1 MSGHGCLQMRG
12 KQRRISIRTGVCL
25 AALLVVVQVVWAVDL
40 NSTLTTDDKALAFS
54 AARVNAVMK
63 LVARVE
69 KLRLENSYS
78 VSDFTSS
85 SPVTRAGFIAA
96 INAVGEKKV
105 LHLSTGECDVTLEM
119 SPADIAEQLKYVHK
133 THYRGGKFKA
143 TDFDKI
149 AELNKLQIVSVTG
162 SSKANVPAW
171 QSPDGPM
178 VPVGADDLGSIK
190 HMAKETREFWLKH
203 ARMQGRLLAVRAA
216 RGDALKRLAV
226 RIKTLKVDNKTTVAD
241 FLKGSAAG
249 KGRMAT
255 LLRPARETGIRYSPG
270 DLIVELEVS
279 AKLRS
284 VYGMVKTLLQR
295 NPNADGEVIRRLEKL
310 MLSSR
315 DASIAATGVGAV
327 PQQYIKDAP
336 AEVAA
341 IAKVAGSPPVWIST
355 KLTGEGT
362 GKNRRAAE
370 LAAERKLFEKIAR
383 LEITD
388 NETVGQFMAR
398 DNGNIAAMLTFIQGG
413 KAADYT
419 ESAGKTVAKV
429 EMELR
434 PLWRMIICQSKAAP
448 IAMR

>member
-1 MSGHGCLQMRG
+1 M
-12 KQRRISIRTGVCL
+12 RISVRTGIGL
-25 AALLVVVQVVWAVDL
+25 LALLVAVQLAPAADV
-40 NSTLTTDDKALAFS
+40 NSTPPADDKALAFS
-54 AARVNAVMK
+54 AARVDAVIT
-63 LVARVE
+63 LIARIE

-78 VSDFTSS
+78 VRDFTSS
-85 SPVTRAGFIAA
+85 SPATRAGFIAA
-96 INAVGEKKV
+96 INAVVEKKV

-119 SPADIAEQLKYVHK
+119 SPVDITRQLKYVHR
-133 THYRGGKFKA
+133 THYRGVKFKA

-162 SSKANVPAW
+162 SSKANVLVW

-178 VPVGADDLGSIK
+178 VPVGADDLGSVK
-190 HMAKETREFWLKH
+190 HMTKETREFWLKH

-216 RGDALKRLAV
+216 RGDALSRLSG
-226 RIKTLKVDNKTTVAD
+226 RIKTLKVDDKTTVGD
-241 FLKGSAAG
+241 FLEGPAAG

-255 LLRPARETGIRYSPG
+255 LLRPARETGIRYSPS

-279 AKLRS
+279 ARLRS
-284 VYGMVKTLLQR
+284 VYGLVKTLLQR

-336 AEVAA
+336 TEVAA
-341 IAKVAGSPPVWIST
+341 IAKVATSPPVWIST

-362 GKNRRAAE
+362 GSNRRAAE
-370 LAAERKLFEKIAR
+370 LSAERKLFEKIVR

-388 NETVGQFMAR
+388 NESVGQFMAV
-398 DNGNIAAMLTFIQGG
+398 DKGNIVAMLTFIQGG
-413 KAADYT
+413 KVSDYT
-419 ESAGKTVAKV
+419 ESAGKNAAKV

-434 PLWRMIICQSKAAP
+434 PLWRMIICRSKANHL
-448 IAMR
+448 AMR

>member
-1 MSGHGCLQMRG
+1 MC
-12 KQRRISIRTGVCL
+12 ISVRTVVGIL
-25 AALLVVVQVVWAVDL
+25 ALLVAVQLAAGAEV
-40 NSTLTTDDKALAFS
+40 NSTPATDDKALAFS
-54 AARVNAVMK
+54 AARVDAVIK
-63 LVARVE
+63 LIARIE

-78 VSDFTSS
+78 VRDFTSS
-85 SPVTRAGFIAA
+85 SPATRAGFIAA
-96 INAVGEKKV
+96 INAVSEKKV

-119 SPADIAEQLKYVHK
+119 SPADIARQLKYVHRI
-133 THYRGGKFKA
+133 HYRSGKFKV

-149 AELNKLQIVSVTG
+149 AELNKLQVVSMTG
-162 SSKANVPAW
+162 SSKARVPVW

-178 VPVGADDLGSIK
+178 LPVGVDDLGSVK

-203 ARMQGRLLAVRAA
+203 ANMQGRLLAVRAA

-226 RIKTLKVDNKTTVAD
+226 GIKTLKVDDKTTVGDLMDA
-241 FLKGSAAG
+241 STAG
-249 KGRMAT
+249 KDRMAT
-255 LLRPARETGIRYSPG
+255 LLRPARETGIRYSPS

-284 VYGMVKTLLQR
+284 VYGLVKTILQR

-315 DASIAATGVGAV
+315 DASIAVTGVGTV

-336 AEVAA
+336 AAVAA
-341 IAKVAGSPPVWIST
+341 IAKVASSPPVWIST
-355 KLTGEGT
+355 KLTCEGT

-388 NETVGQFMAR
+388 NESVGQFMVR
-398 DNGNIAAMLTFIQGG
+398 DSGNIVAMLTFIQGG
-413 KAADYT
+413 KASDYT
-419 ESAGKTVAKV
+419 ESEGKTAVKV
-429 EMELR
+429 EMDLR
-434 PLWRMIICQSKAAP
+434 PLWRMIICLRKANHL
-448 IAMR
+448 AMR

>member
-96 INAVGEKKV
+96 INAVGEKKF

-119 SPADIAEQLKYVHK
+119 SAADIAMQLKSVHK

-143 TDFDKI
+143 ADFDKI

-162 SSKANVPAW
+162 SSKARVPEW
-171 QSPDGPM
+171 QAPGGPM
-178 VPVGADDLGSIK
+178 VPVRADDLGSVM
-190 HMAKETREFWLKH
+190 HMAKETREFWNKYTRL
-203 ARMQGRLLAVRAA
+203 QGRLLAVRAA
-216 RGDALKRLAV
+216 RSDALNRLSGK
-226 RIKTLKVDNKTTVAD
+226 IKALKVDDKTTVAD
-241 FLKGSAAG
+241 LMEGLMAG
-249 KGRMAT
+249 RYEMAT
-255 LLRPARETGIRYSPG
+255 LLRPARETAIRYSPS

-284 VYGMVKTLLQR
+284 VYGLVKTILQR

-315 DASIAATGVGAV
+315 DASIAVTGVGTV

-336 AEVAA
+336 AAVAA
-341 IAKVAGSPPVWIST
+341 IAKVASSPPVWIST
-355 KLTGEGT
+355 KLTCEGT

-388 NETVGQFMAR
+388 NESVGQFMVR
-398 DNGNIAAMLTFIQGG
+398 DSGNIVAMLTFIQGG
-413 KAADYT
+413 KASDYT
-419 ESAGKTVAKV
+419 ESEGKTAVKV
-429 EMELR
+429 EMDLR
-434 PLWRMIICQSKAAP
+434 PLWRMIICLRKANHL
-448 IAMR
+448 AMR